1 QRITESEI
9 CKSIGVSRTPARE
22 ALTRLAGENLLEK
35 IPNKGFVVKEFQEKE
50 KLDTYSVIGVLD
62 ALAGSSALQNL
73 TESDLVKMEE
83 LTEMMAVSIKYKNY
97 NSYLKL

>member
-1 QRITESEI
+1 MNFSMRLLLGRLTTQVYDYISKKIQNGEYEANQRITESEI

-50 KLDTYSVIGVLD
+50 KLDTYS
-62 ALAGSSALQNL
+62 
-73 TESDLVKMEE
+73 
-83 LTEMMAVSIKYKNY
+83 
-97 NSYLKL
+97 